1 MHQDHRQAHPSG
13 HSNHLDP
20 SEKRHQNQLKMLKWR
35 TFIDFSLTET
45 LLMFPGCCEE
55 DPWIK
60 HRRSN
65 NNRKHNSLS
74 NYRRTSETILKREEP
89 WKSEVAKKGSAN
101 LHETTSAQETLRG
114 SQRPAN
120 WNQAPL
126 ALPFRLSRRIQCR
139 MSDMCTWTHKR
150 TWASH
155 LRMDRGA
162 EEKKWSWAERWAE
175 ETLTRSRE
183 DDSAV
188 CPWRQHIPPSSLM
201 ELKQQKQTAVIYSL
215 LSNIILAERP

>member
-1 MHQDHRQAHPSG
+1 MHQDQVQAHPSG

-45 LLMFPGCCEE
+45 LLMLPGCCEE

-89 WKSEVAKKGSAN
+89 WKSEVAKKAVQTCMKQH
-101 LHETTSAQETLRG
+101 LLRKH
-114 SQRPAN
+114 SEDL

-155 LRMDRGA
+155 LRMHRGA